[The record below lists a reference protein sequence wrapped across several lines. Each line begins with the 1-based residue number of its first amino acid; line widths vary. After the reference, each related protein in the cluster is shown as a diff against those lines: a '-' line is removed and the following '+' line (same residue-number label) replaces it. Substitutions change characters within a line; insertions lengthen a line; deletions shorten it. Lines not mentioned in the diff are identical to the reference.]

1 MKEKKDIKKGVV
13 SSRCYTNMF
22 YAPRGPLGAGILKT
36 GEHETQTEEHRAVG
50 LDGIWVL
57 LGNPSR
63 AGRSRSL
70 NCLKRSIGISQAK
83 KGERDS
89 RERAQHW
96 WTREK
101 QRRVCWEL

>member
-1 MKEKKDIKKGVV
+1 M
-13 SSRCYTNMF
+13 S
-22 YAPRGPLGAGILKT
+22 YAPRGPLAAGIPKT
-36 GEHETQTEEHRAVG
+36 GEHETQTVEHRAMG

-89 RERAQHW
+89 RQRAQHW
-96 WTREK
+96 WTQVK
-101 QRRVCWEL
+101 NCRVCWEL